1 MDELND
7 HLLVRNVGISI
18 QGKLDST
25 TLRLAAKLKIP
36 HHMGAGGEDGF
47 LDKEAFHKRAAKKRK
62 HKKTKTKM
70 TSLARDR

>member
-7 HLLVRNVGISI
+7 HLLVRNVGISM

-36 HHMGAGGEDGF
+36 HHMGAGGEDDF

-62 HKKTKTKM
+62 HKKRKQK
-70 TSLARDR
+70 